1 MNSYIHLIRHGIT
14 AGNENRWY
22 YGRMD
27 IPLTARGIAQLE
39 KLRADG
45 IYPNVQNADCYTSGM
60 LRTEQTFQTIYGDL
74 PHKTLPLLREMNF
87 GAWEGMSFEE
97 IEQDTAHK
105 AAFDDWMRVTD
116 GSFAFPEGGDSVNSF
131 YARVRG
137 GLAELEGLHRLKE
150 LSCRHNGNDA
160 VSLVVCHGGVIAAA
174 MEHYFPGERENF
186 WQWIPDPGHGYT
198 ISFAAGKAIRDR
210 AFCSRKLPPKNP
222 RGLLALRGDFL

>member
-105 AAFDDWMRVTD
+105 AAFDDWMRITD

-210 AFCSRKLPPKNP
+210 AF
-222 RGLLALRGDFL
+222 

>member
-116 GSFAFPEGGDSVNSF
+116 GSFAFRK
-131 YARVRG
+131 A
-137 GLAELEGLHRLKE
+137 AI
-150 LSCRHNGNDA
+150 LSTA
-160 VSLVVCHGGVIAAA
+160 FMPA
-174 MEHYFPGERENF
+174 
-186 WQWIPDPGHGYT
+186 
-198 ISFAAGKAIRDR
+198 FAAVLPSSRVCPVSKSFR
-210 AFCSRKLPPKNP
+210 AVTTETTQSPS
-222 RGLLALRGDFL
+222 

>member
-160 VSLVVCHGGVIAAA
+160 VSPVS
-174 MEHYFPGERENF
+174 
-186 WQWIPDPGHGYT
+186 YT
-198 ISFAAGKAIRDR
+198 HLTLPTN
-210 AFCSRKLPPKNP
+210 SRV
-222 RGLLALRGDFL
+222 